1 MLEDILTLTRLVLLI
16 AGVIAVAVWAV
27 RSHDNDETL
36 LKRMTRKANKGADE

>member
-27 RSHDNDETL
+27 RSHDDDASL
-36 LKRMTRKANKGADE
+36 LKRLTKTSQRHPDK

>member
-27 RSHDNDETL
+27 RLHDKDETP
-36 LKRMTRKANKGADE
+36 LKRMTTKTNKSADK